1 MRLVMERDGT
11 IQNVIYSNRVNPKE
25 FMISCMS
32 FRTAEN
38 REFQWEKTIRI
49 SHKSIMSVLRIK
61 EDELFINLLCEN
73 LRV

>member
-1 MRLVMERDGT
+1 MERDGT

-38 REFQWEKTIRI
+38 REFQWEKNIRKT
-49 SHKSIMSVLRIK
+49 HKSIMSVLRIK
-61 EDELFINLLCEN
+61 EDEYFINLLCEN